1 MPFRRGYTGVY
12 DHTTLAQ
19 LQDTLEQVWLAINE
33 VGGSVSREDIARLII
48 AAYEAGVASD
58 RIEEQVL
65 AGILRP
71 LLQSSSTSSIN
82 DESADPQK

>member
-1 MPFRRGYTGVY
+1 MPFRKGYARVY
-12 DHTTLAQ
+12 DQTILTQ
-19 LQDTLEQVWLAINE
+19 LQVTLEQVWLAIKD
-33 VGGSVSREDIARLII
+33 VGGSVSREDVARLII
-48 AAYEAGVASD
+48 AAREAGVASD